1 MCQKILGH
9 RRPKKIWIHKNK
21 IQKSWLI
28 ENKSQLKIGCGFC
41 RILLENNSQLTYPQ
55 AVDNIFRHCG
65 YVDNFLSKKSSW
77 QNENFVI
84 QFGRALA
91 PGKTDRNVN
100 TKISTAKFDIFRHFQ
115 NFPKW
120 ERLSVEKHLQL
131 RMIFIWESFSFDII
145 CKWEWLS
152 VTRWDRIRP
161 SNCQKIQKI

>member
-1 MCQKILGH
+1 M
-9 RRPKKIWIHKNK
+9 
-21 IQKSWLI
+21 
-28 ENKSQLKIGCGFC
+28 
-41 RILLENNSQLTYPQ
+41 TYPQ
-55 AVDNIFRHCG
+55 VVDNIFRHCG

-131 RMIFIWESFSFDII
+131 RTIINCSWEWLSINKHLQLRMIFIWESFSFDII